1 VNPDEIWRAMH
12 DSATCALSPP
22 MTGNQIVI
30 LGLTVWACATPAAV
44 WFLGPWGLAVG
55 LAMLG
60 IFAGVMG

>member
-1 VNPDEIWRAMH
+1 
-12 DSATCALSPP
+12 

-30 LGLTVWACATPAAV
+30 LGLTVWVCATAAAT